1 MTSNEDRATTL
12 VRALRAGIEG
22 DEEELRV
29 VFTDDVRAWTPV
41 LSTAS
46 VSELIDELAR
56 RDDAFSDIV
65 LDVTPLDVGGDHACV
80 EWTVDMTHTGTIT
93 LADDQTIEPSDIRVT
108 LHGVTVAGTC
118 SVEPMSSGA
127 CSVSYSLTRA
137 TPAPAP
143 TRPS

>member
-1 MTSNEDRATTL
+1 M
-12 VRALRAGIEG
+12 RALRAGIEG
-22 DEEELRV
+22 DQDELRA

-46 VSELIDELAR
+46 VSELIEELAR

-93 LADDQTIEPSDIRVT
+93 LADDQMHRAVRHPGHVARRHGRRVRRRPD
-108 LHGVTVAGTC
+108 LFAAAVLGRVRRARAARRPHRLGVT
-118 SVEPMSSGA
+118 
-127 CSVSYSLTRA
+127 
-137 TPAPAP
+137 
-143 TRPS
+143 